1 MRKVRDHL
9 GNEYQTLRDMANA
22 YGINYLTLCQRLKKK
37 MSLEEAL
44 TPALELKNK
53 PKPITAPDG
62 KEYPSFRSLAMAYGI
77 RLTTLHNR
85 LKKMSLEE
93 ALTTPVGINLNIKPV
108 TGPDGKEYPS
118 IAALARAYNKPYRK
132 S

>member
-22 YGINYLTLCQRLKKK
+22 YGINYLTLRQRLKKK

-44 TPALELKNK
+44 TTALELKNK

-62 KEYPSFRSLAMAYGI
+62 KEYPAYASLHC
-77 RLTTLHNR
+77 TT
-85 LKKMSLEE
+85 
-93 ALTTPVGINLNIKPV
+93 G
-108 TGPDGKEYPS
+108 
-118 IAALARAYNKPYRK
+118 
-132 S
+132 